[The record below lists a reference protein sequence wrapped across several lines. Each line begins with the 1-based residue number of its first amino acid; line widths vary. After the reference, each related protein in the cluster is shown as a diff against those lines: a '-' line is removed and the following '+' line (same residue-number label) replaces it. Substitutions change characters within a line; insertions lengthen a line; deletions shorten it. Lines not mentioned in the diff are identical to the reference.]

1 MTPEEILSHRK
12 KKFLSVGRSKGFV
25 SNNTDNLINEQNFL
39 QKFKNKTNLKKLIPF
54 IFLFFILISL
64 WVLS

>member
-1 MTPEEILSHRK
+1 MTKLYGNQMYNIDILSHRK

-39 QKFKNKTNLKKLIPF
+39 QKFKNKTNLTYSKI
-54 IFLFFILISL
+54 IF
-64 WVLS
+64 